1 MAELMLA
8 GLFDAVPD
16 ALVVVDGSGSIAR
29 ANRQATRLFGYEDGG
44 LDGLPIE
51 ALIPV
56 EARARHVGHRD
67 AYMHAPRVRP
77 MGSGAMNLIGLR
89 RDGTEFPVEIAL
101 SPLESDGGPMFLA
114 SVRDIS
120 ETLRARQALARSR
133 HDALSAQ
140 IGQQALASSDPGALI
155 DSLPSLLADAL
166 GVDQVAVLLFAGAQY
181 PEAHVFTRGDVS
193 SDSFQE
199 MAEWLPL
206 LGGTDRVASDL
217 GQDASGFPVAF
228 ASPGGSAALVPLLD
242 GATAIGALV
251 ARAAVPGA
259 FEHDAMHLLRSVAL
273 IVAALLQ
280 RRRGE
285 EQLAHAQRLDAIGQ
299 LTGGIAHDFNN
310 LLTVMSGN
318 LQLLQMACE
327 TRPEVGDLVEFIDSA
342 RRSAARGAEL
352 TAKLLSFA
360 RRQPLQPQVLPS
372 TQLMRDLEHLL
383 TRTLGSTIALK
394 VDLPQDAPPVFA
406 DAAQLEATL
415 VNLAINARDAMPRGG
430 ELRISL
436 DTVELDASDAPN
448 AAAPGRYACFRVVDT
463 GTGMSPEVLGRAIE
477 PFYTTK
483 GPGRG
488 SGLGLS
494 MVYGFVRQSGG
505 ELRITS
511 RLGYGTQVDVLL
523 PVAVESAS
531 TLAAPESAAGGEGVV
546 LVVEDDPA
554 VAAVAAAFVASLG
567 YQLQAVADAEAALE
581 ILASPKQIDLLFSD
595 VLLGAGA
602 DGVELAIRARALRPG
617 LPILLTSGHAAAP
630 TLEGVELLRKPYERA
645 ALGAALARTREGAPR
660 QG

>member
-1 MAELMLA
+1 MLT
-8 GLFDAVPD
+8 GLFDTVPD
-16 ALVVVDGSGSIAR
+16 ALVVVDGWGVIAR
-29 ANRQATRLFGYEDGG
+29 ANRQATRLFGYEQGG

-51 ALIPV
+51 TLIPA
-56 EARARHVGHRD
+56 EARARHVRHRD
-67 AYMHAPRVRP
+67 DYMQAPRVRP
-77 MGSGAMNLIGLR
+77 MGSGAMNLVGLR

-101 SPLESDGGPMFLA
+101 SPLESAAGPMFLA

-140 IGQQALASSDPGALI
+140 IGQQALVSSDPGALI
-155 DSLPSLLADAL
+155 ASLPILLAEAL
-166 GVDQVAVLLFAGAQY
+166 RVEQVAVLLLAGVQY
-181 PEAHVFTRGDVS
+181 PEVHAFTRDDGGDE
-193 SDSFQE
+193 SFQE
-199 MAEWLPL
+199 TTEWLPL
-206 LGGTDRVASDL
+206 LSGTDWVAGDL
-217 GQDASGFPVAF
+217 GRSASGFPAAF
-228 ASPGGSAALVPLLD
+228 AAHGGSAALVPLLD
-242 GATAIGALV
+242 EGAPIGALV
-251 ARAAVPGA
+251 ARAAAPGA
-259 FEHDAMHLLRSVAL
+259 FAHDAMHLLHSVAL
-273 IVAALLQ
+273 IITALLQ
-280 RRRGE
+280 RRRSE

-327 TRPEVGDLVEFIDSA
+327 TRPDASDLVEFIDSA

-372 TQLMRDLEHLL
+372 TQLMRDMERLL
-383 TRTLGSTIALK
+383 ARTLGSMIALH
-394 VDLPQDAPPVFA
+394 VDVPQDAPPVFA
-406 DAAQLEATL
+406 DAAQLEAAL
-415 VNLAINARDAMPRGG
+415 VNLALNARDAMPRGG

-436 DTVELDASDAPN
+436 ETVQVDASEAPN

-463 GTGMSPEVLGRAIE
+463 GSGMSTDVLARAIE

-483 GPGRG
+483 GQGRG

-505 ELRITS
+505 DLRIAS
-511 RLGYGTQVDVLL
+511 RLGYGTQIEVLL
-523 PVAVESAS
+523 PVAVDNVSVQATPEAISA
-531 TLAAPESAAGGEGVV
+531 GEGVV

-554 VAAVAAAFVASLG
+554 VSAVAAAFVRSLG
-567 YQLQAVADAEAALE
+567 YRLRSAADAEAATE
-581 ILASPKQIDLLFSD
+581 ILSGSEPIDLLFSD

-602 DGVELAIRARALRPG
+602 DGVELATRARALRPG
-617 LPILLTSGHAAAP
+617 LPILLTSGHAATP
-630 TLEGVELLRKPYERA
+630 LLEGIELLRKPYERA
-645 ALGAALARTREGAPR
+645 ALGAALARALEGAPR
-660 QG
+660 AS

>member
-1 MAELMLA
+1 VLT

-16 ALVVVDGSGSIAR
+16 ALIVVDGSGCIAR
-29 ANRQATRLFGYEDGG
+29 ANQQATRLFGYDADG

-51 ALIPV
+51 TLIPV
-56 EARARHVGHRD
+56 AVRARHIDHRD
-67 AYMHAPRVRP
+67 AYMHSPRVRP
-77 MGSGAMNLIGLR
+77 MGSGAMNLVGLR
-89 RDGTEFPVEIAL
+89 RDGSEFPVEIAL
-101 SPLESDGGPMFLA
+101 SPLETGGEPTFLA

-120 ETLRARQALARSR
+120 ETLRARQALARAR

-140 IGQQALASSDPGALI
+140 IGQQALVSSDPAALI
-155 DSLPSLLADAL
+155 ASLPNLLAEAL
-166 GVDQVAVLLFAGAQY
+166 GVEQVAVLLLAGGQY
-181 PEAHVFTRGDVS
+181 PEVHAFTRSAGHDE
-193 SDSFQE
+193 SFQE
-199 MAEWLPL
+199 SAEWLPL
-206 LGGTDRVASDL
+206 LAGHDRVASDL
-217 GQDASGFPVAF
+217 GRDRVDFPREF
-228 ASPGGSAALVPLLD
+228 AAHGGSAALVPLLD
-242 GATAIGALV
+242 GGSAIGALV
-251 ARAAVPGA
+251 ARAASPGA

-280 RRRGE
+280 RRHSE

-327 TRPEVGDLVEFIDSA
+327 TRPETSDLVEFIDSA
-342 RRSAARGAEL
+342 HRSATRGAEL

-372 TQLMRDLEHLL
+372 TQLMRDLERLL
-383 TRTLGSTIALK
+383 TRTLGSTIALT
-394 VDLPQDAPPVFA
+394 VDFPPDAPPVFA

-415 VNLAINARDAMPRGG
+415 VNLALNARDAMPRGG

-436 DTVELDASDAPN
+436 DTVELDASSAPN
-448 AAAPGRYACFRVVDT
+448 AASPGRYACFRVVDT
-463 GTGMSPEVLGRAIE
+463 GSGMSPEVLSRAIE

-483 GPGRG
+483 GQGRG

-505 ELRITS
+505 ELRISS
-511 RLGYGTQVDVLL
+511 RLGYGTQVEVLL
-523 PVAVESAS
+523 PVAVENPSSQSAS
-531 TLAAPESAAGGEGVV
+531 EAAAAGEGLV

-567 YQLQAVADAEAALE
+567 YRLRTVSDATAALE
-581 ILASPKQIDLLFSD
+581 ILSGDEPIDILFSD
-595 VLLGAGA
+595 VLLGVGA
-602 DGVELAIRARALRPG
+602 DGVELATRARELRPG

-630 TLEGVELLRKPYERA
+630 ILEGVEMLRKPYERG
-645 ALGAALARTREGAPR
+645 ALGAALARALEGPPR
-660 QG
+660 IG

>member
-1 MAELMLA
+1 MLT

-16 ALVVVDGSGSIAR
+16 ALVIVDGSGCIAR
-29 ANRQATRLFGYEDGG
+29 ANRQATRLFGYDEGG

-51 ALIPV
+51 TLIPV
-56 EARARHVGHRD
+56 GARARHVGHRD
-67 AYMHAPRVRP
+67 AYMHSPRVRP
-77 MGSGAMNLIGLR
+77 MGSGAMNLVGLR
-89 RDGTEFPVEIAL
+89 RDGGEFPVEIAL
-101 SPLESDGGPMFLA
+101 SPLQSESGPMFLA

-120 ETLRARQALARSR
+120 ETLRAHQALARSR
-133 HDALSAQ
+133 HDALSAR
-140 IGQQALASSDPGALI
+140 IGQQALVSADPAALI
-155 DSLPSLLADAL
+155 ASLPNLLAEAL
-166 GVDQVAVLLFAGAQY
+166 GVEQVAVLLLAGAQY
-181 PEAHVFTRGDVS
+181 PEVQAFTRSNGFD
-193 SDSFQE
+193 DSFQE
-199 MAEWLPL
+199 ATEWLPL
-206 LGGTDRVASDL
+206 LAGTERVAGDL
-217 GQDASGFPVAF
+217 GQSSSGFPATF
-228 ASPGGSAALVPLLD
+228 SAHGGSAALVPLLD
-242 GATAIGALV
+242 GGAAIGALV
-251 ARAAVPGA
+251 ARATAPGA

-280 RRRGE
+280 RRRSE

-327 TRPEVGDLVEFIDSA
+327 TRPEASDLVEFIDSA

-372 TQLMRDLEHLL
+372 TQLMRDLERLL
-383 TRTLGSTIALK
+383 ARTLGSAIALK
-394 VDLPQDAPPVFA
+394 VDFSPDAPAVFA
-406 DAAQLEATL
+406 DAALLEATL
-415 VNLAINARDAMPRGG
+415 VNLALNARDAMPRGG

-436 DTVELDASDAPN
+436 ETVELDASQAPN
-448 AAAPGRYACFRVVDT
+448 AASPGRYACFRVVDT
-463 GTGMSPEVLGRAIE
+463 GSGMSPEVLGRAIE

-505 ELRITS
+505 ELRIAS
-511 RLGYGTQVDVLL
+511 RLGYGTQVEVLL
-523 PVAVESAS
+523 PVAAQDASAQP
-531 TLAAPESAAGGEGVV
+531 APEVSAPGEGVV

-554 VAAVAAAFVASLG
+554 VAAIAAAFVASFG
-567 YQLQAVADAEAALE
+567 YRLRAVPSAEAALD
-581 ILASPKQIDLLFSD
+581 ILSGSEPIDLLFSD

-602 DGVELAIRARALRPG
+602 DGVELATRARILRPG
-617 LPILLTSGHAAAP
+617 LPILLTSGHAATP
-630 TLEGVELLRKPYERA
+630 TLEGVELIRKPYERT
-645 ALGAALARTREGAPR
+645 ALGAALARAVDGAPR
-660 QG
+660 TG